1 MTFHAGSAF
10 SQELLVTSQM
20 FLYGGQME
28 TQRGENKRGRD
39 LFPKSPP
46 KKPSPL
52 YDRSSIERHGLGPCS
67 SSIREIARLSET
79 SGTARRRYHS
89 LTIPTFRTSEL
100 VSKMAE
106 SFVSRFSRCFQGS
119 APTTTKLS
127 PSLQN
132 SHGRSFHKGNKG
144 CWPPLFALSTKPHLL
159 VPSCYN
165 DRRSQGNSL

>member
-1 MTFHAGSAF
+1 MTFRAASAF

-20 FLYGGQME
+20 FLHGGQIE

-52 YDRSSIERHGLGPCS
+52 YDRSSIERHGLGPYS

-100 VSKMAE
+100 VSKMTE

-132 SHGRSFHKGNKG
+132 TDARFTKGIKGVGRLCLHF
-144 CWPPLFALSTKPHLL
+144 LLSPI
-159 VPSCYN
+159 C
-165 DRRSQGNSL
+165 